1 MRLGDNVLRQQP
13 YTRTMYGKVK
23 EFRKTASVL
32 EVNKI
37 LKLYVV
43 TKVRYQKYSTHSSTK
58 FFKVRPHSITEVQQ
72 IFPTEWEARRRYCR
86 WFQESVSNGFLDT
99 ELVSLSDEAR
109 FRLNGDVSSQ
119 NNKILCS

>member
-1 MRLGDNVLRQQP
+1 MHLGDNVLRQQP

-32 EVNKI
+32 EGNKI

-43 TKVRYQKYSTHSSTK
+43 TKVRYQKYSTHGSTK
-58 FFKVRPHSITEVQQ
+58 LFKVFPHAEVQQ
-72 IFPTEWEARRRYCR
+72 TFPTEWEARRRYCR
-86 WFQESVSNGFLDT
+86 WFQESVSNGFPDT

-109 FRLNGDVSSQ
+109 FTLNGDVSSQ